1 MLNVYLTN
9 APRCFV
15 KAQRY
20 RIVMP
25 VNNDTQPQ
33 SAPTGNYSA
42 TAPPTPT
49 RPRHHRILSTFS
61 TIGVLLLAPI
71 IAVLLTAFV
80 FQSYQVDGPSMQ
92 NTLHNNDRLI
102 VWKLP
107 RTLARITDHAYVP
120 NRGDIVILTE
130 SGLSNYGDVQ
140 DTKQLVKRVIGLP
153 GDHIVI
159 KNGAITVYNQTHP
172 NGFNPDKTLPYGDNG
187 AIPETDNNLDVTI
200 GSDQVFVCGD
210 NRGDSLDSRIFGPI
224 KTSQVI
230 GKLVFRIYPTPAK
243 F

>member
-1 MLNVYLTN
+1 MNNETQTPLLPNSFPEPPRPHRPLPPVPNLDETPPPPHHHLLN
-9 APRCFV
+9 
-15 KAQRY
+15 
-20 RIVMP
+20 
-25 VNNDTQPQ
+25 
-33 SAPTGNYSA
+33 
-42 TAPPTPT
+42 
-49 RPRHHRILSTFS
+49 TFS

-107 RTLARITDHAYVP
+107 RTWARVTGHQYVP
-120 NRGDIVILTE
+120 KRGDIVILTE
-130 SGLSNYGDVQ
+130 SGLSNYGDTQ

-153 GDHIVI
+153 GDHVVI
-159 KNGAITVYNQTHP
+159 KDGVITIYNKQYP
-172 NGFNPDKTLPYGDNG
+172 DGFKPDKVLPYGANG
-187 AIPETDNNLDVTI
+187 AIPATNNNLDVTLGPDELFI
-200 GSDQVFVCGD
+200 CGD

-224 KTSQVI
+224 NTDQVI
-230 GKLVFRIYPTPAK
+230 GKLVARIYPTPAK